1 MLYVGL
7 DIHSKHITV
16 CVLDENGKVAR
27 RRQVRTIDE
36 MMQLVEQLPDRFE
49 VCYEASCGY
58 GHYHDLLRPLA
69 DRVLV
74 AHPGQLQLIFRS
86 KNKNDRKDAER
97 LAKLLY
103 LGEVPTVHVPS
114 QDVRAW
120 RELITCRRRLI
131 EKRTKAKNG
140 LRALLRSVGLRAPRR
155 PGLWT
160 QRGIAWLRSAALST
174 LAQRLRR
181 DLLLEE
187 VSHLSE
193 QIRRVERELDRIS
206 LSHPAVAQ
214 LMSIPGVGIRTAE
227 AVVAFLDDPDRF
239 AGSKAVGRYFGLV
252 PRQNQSGATNRLGHI
267 TREGSSTVRRLL
279 TEAAWQAIRR
289 SPTVRAYFERIRRND
304 PERKKIALIAT
315 AHYLVRVMY
324 ALLKQGTHWQENV
337 VAA

>member
-16 CVLDENGKVAR
+16 CVLDENGRRVQ

-36 MMQLVEQLPDRFE
+36 MMQLLEELPDRFA
-49 VCYEASCGY
+49 VCYEAGCGY

-140 LRALLRSVGLRAPRR
+140 LRALLRSVGLRAPRHPGFVIRASGSVGDSHSSFDTFLSLR
-155 PGLWT
+155 PLSKRRASSSVGFSMP
-160 QRGIAWLRSAALST
+160 ASSAS
-174 LAQRLRR
+174 
-181 DLLLEE
+181 
-187 VSHLSE
+187 
-193 QIRRVERELDRIS
+193 
-206 LSHPAVAQ
+206 
-214 LMSIPGVGIRTAE
+214 
-227 AVVAFLDDPDRF
+227 RF
-239 AGSKAVGRYFGLV
+239 R
-252 PRQNQSGATNRLGHI
+252 
-267 TREGSSTVRRLL
+267 
-279 TEAAWQAIRR
+279 
-289 SPTVRAYFERIRRND
+289 
-304 PERKKIALIAT
+304 
-315 AHYLVRVMY
+315 
-324 ALLKQGTHWQENV
+324 
-337 VAA
+337 